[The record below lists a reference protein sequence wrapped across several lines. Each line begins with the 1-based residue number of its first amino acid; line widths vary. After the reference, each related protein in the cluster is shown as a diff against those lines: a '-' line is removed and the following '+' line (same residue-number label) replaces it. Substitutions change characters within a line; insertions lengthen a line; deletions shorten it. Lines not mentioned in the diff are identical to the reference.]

1 MITEVFIAID
11 REEVYRLTLPPG
23 EYLIGRDPDVDIRV
37 EHPTISRRHAKLIV
51 AEDHLVLTDL
61 GSGNGTMI
69 EEKEL
74 HSPSH
79 FYVGQTARLGDV
91 LMRARQNVT
100 PETLPASIGSY
111 NMGDVVAAGG
121 MGAIHEA
128 RQSAMGRKVAM
139 KVMLGDAAE
148 DGRLRRFINEARIT
162 GMLEHP
168 NIVPVHELGMDA
180 DGRAFYTMKFV
191 HGTTLSGVLAGLQ
204 TGNRE
209 ALEKHTL
216 SFLLTVFQKVC
227 DAIAFAHSRGVH
239 HRDLKPENIM
249 IGDFGEVLVMDWGL
263 SKETGFASEA
273 DDVLPGSQSSDG
285 SGLRTMEGSLLGTPA
300 YMSPEQA
307 RGEISSVDERSDIYA
322 LGVILHEIL
331 YLRPPVSGGSAREL
345 IEKVSQGK
353 IDELPESP
361 RPHLPGGKAPLSL
374 EAVRRKAMAFDP
386 EQRYQHVTDLQA
398 DITAYQS
405 GFATSAESAGLAKH
419 VMLFVK
425 RNKGVAVAV
434 AAGFVLLISSSVL
447 FTVNLMRER
456 DNANYARDRAAEE
469 RSKAEQN
476 AQIAEQALK
485 EKHEMADEVRSSD
498 ERRVA
503 ALGEKEAINERLI
516 STYGS
521 VETAAAAIAERSQQQ
536 LKDGQFDDAFRS
548 ISTSAYLMRENTDY
562 QLKKANLLQTAGK
575 LKESADIYRA
585 VHYVGNNAQAKD
597 NLELTEKLI
606 ELGVPGGGFTDASL
620 ALMEKE
626 LMDQNRELELPILH
640 AVANGQSFDWIA
652 SDAEAKPAPKDDRKR
667 LEAKLAKFTRQPGWR
682 SGRLSERPDGSWN
695 LDLSGLEVG
704 ELPMLQG
711 TNIAG
716 LELRNT
722 GVAKLDALRGLR
734 LVELDL
740 GGTKVEDLTP
750 LRTMRLEKLVID
762 DTKVRSLEPLRDM
775 PLKCLRAKS
784 DTIEDFSAIGT
795 LKNLEELSLPL
806 RAAGIDWSNLTN
818 LQKVEH
824 PRYCENK
831 AIPAAE
837 FEKIAEF
844 FESHRTDWTKLLTAA
859 GVKDLPQDRMLMRVP
874 PHLDIDLR
882 DFHVTDVA
890 PLRDLP
896 LRALWLESDKP
907 LDLAGLAGHSSLKHL
922 NLAKA
927 DVPSIAPVVKNP
939 SLESIVLSPTS
950 ADVAEAARATN
961 LKRLGYE
968 TGADGLTPTTTRD
981 EFLGSQRND
990 QPEILGT
997 KPRIVSRF
1005 DEPDDAN
1012 AGWKLA
1018 GADTRQESNRART
1031 DTPRKRAASPAAS
1044 GLVWRADPPSTQGRG
1059 GGFLAVRDT
1068 PGGSYLDAPQDF
1080 LNELRDKYG
1089 GALEF
1094 EVRAPAYE
1102 RYLRGSDVILAG
1114 DGLELHYVAG
1124 IRPGHDWSK
1133 FLVPLIEHPAW
1144 RKGSA
1149 DGPPVSATE
1158 FKNVIGRPQS
1168 LRIRTQHGAGNPE
1181 ARFAGI
1187 DDILLWDQR
1196 GCELRTKALEEENR
1210 ATAAWGRDLGL
1221 SVESSRETLLD
1232 AYEQGCEWFLESGAT
1247 WLPFYDGKRGVLS
1260 VHPPDRTKPATI
1272 SFRTDKPLPEGTKL
1286 LVSGRGYSSEPGVQV
1301 DVLVDGRE
1309 LAKFSLK
1316 REWEPKLVELPQ
1328 DTSAPRTFTIEV
1340 RPDERNRENA
1350 YFNEIAFILP
1360 DGRKQSAPASKTRT
1374 SEPTAPS
1381 PVDLNRP
1388 WIWDGPGLHAPLYIR
1403 NGSFIGREDWQYR
1416 LAGTKLFVGRNGM
1429 LETELQRDKD
1439 GNWYGIHYPE
1449 RALVTMTSFGPNA
1462 PKAAKAREEM
1472 NGKWIWSSGSS
1483 LQFVQM
1489 WRGKPT
1495 SLEHNDWKF
1504 TVAGDYILCVEIER
1518 GRTVEFYL
1526 QKDGSWFGFDPRANE
1541 NVHFY
1546 RARR

>member
-1 MITEVFIAID
+1 MMTEVFIAVD
-11 REEVYRLTLPPG
+11 RDEVYRLTLPPG

-69 EEKEL
+69 EEEEL

-100 PETLPASIGSY
+100 PEALPASIGSY
-111 NMGDVVAAGG
+111 NKGDVVAAGG

-139 KVMLGDAAE
+139 KVMLGDAVE

-204 TGNRE
+204 TSHPE
-209 ALEKHTL
+209 AVQKYTL
-216 SFLLTVFQKVC
+216 SFLITVFQKVC

-285 SGLRTMEGSLLGTPA
+285 SGWRTMEGSLLGTPA

-331 YLRPPVSGGSAREL
+331 YLRPPVSGSSAREL
-345 IEKVSQGK
+345 IDKVSQGK
-353 IDELPESP
+353 IDTLPTSP
-361 RPHLPGGKAPLSL
+361 RPHLPGGRAPLSL

-434 AAGFVLLISSSVL
+434 AAGFVVLLCSSVL
-447 FTVNLMRER
+447 FTVNLIRER
-456 DNANYARDRAAEE
+456 NNANDARDREVEARSQAERDAE
-469 RSKAEQN
+469 IAQKALQE
-476 AQIAEQALK
+476 AQASEAR
-485 EKHEMADEVRSSD
+485 AVSSD
-498 ERRVA
+498 KKREE
-503 ALGEKEAINERLI
+503 ALGENEAINANLTRI
-516 STYGS
+516 YGS
-521 VETAAAAIAERSQQQ
+521 NEKAAAAIAERSQQQ
-536 LKDGQFDDAFRS
+536 LKDGQFDYAFHN
-548 ISTSAYLMRENTDY
+548 ISTAVDLMRENTDY

-575 LKESADIYRA
+575 LKEAADIYRA
-585 VHYVGNNAQAKD
+585 VHYVGNSAQAKD
-597 NLELTEKLI
+597 NLDLTEKLI
-606 ELGVPGGGFTDASL
+606 ELGVPGSGFTDASL
-620 ALMEKE
+620 ALMDKE

-652 SDAEAKPAPKDDRKR
+652 SDAEAKPAPKDERKLIEKR
-667 LEAKLAKFTRQPGWR
+667 LTKFTSQSGWNAE
-682 SGRLSERPDGSWN
+682 RLSQRSDGTWN
-695 LDLSGLEVG
+695 LNLSDLEVG
-704 ELPMLQG
+704 ELPKLQG
-711 TNIAG
+711 MKIAG
-716 LELRNT
+716 LDLRNT
-722 GVAKLDALRGLR
+722 GVAKLDNLRGLR

-740 GGTKVEDLTP
+740 GGTEVEDLRP
-750 LRTMRLEKLVID
+750 LRAMKLERLVLD

-775 PLKCLRAKS
+775 PLKRLQAKS
-784 DTIEDFSAIGT
+784 DTMEDFSAIGT

-806 RAAGIDWSNLTN
+806 RAAGIDWSNLTK
-818 LQKVEH
+818 LQTVKH
-824 PRYCENK
+824 PRYCENQ

-837 FEKIAEF
+837 FKKIAEF
-844 FESHRTDWTKLLTAA
+844 FESHRKDWMERLAAA
-859 GVKDLPQDRMLMRVP
+859 GVRVKDLPQDRMLMRVP
-874 PHLDIDLR
+874 FYLDIDLR
-882 DFHVTDVA
+882 GFPVA
-890 PLRDLP
+890 GVEHLKRIP

-907 LDLAGLAGHSSLKHL
+907 LDLAGLKGHPSLKHL
-922 NLAKA
+922 HLAKA

-950 ADVAEAARATN
+950 ADVAEAASATN
-961 LKRLGYE
+961 LNRLGYE

-981 EFLGSQRND
+981 EFLGSHRSD

-997 KPRIVSRF
+997 RPRIMSRF
-1005 DEPDDAN
+1005 DEPDDAS

-1018 GADTRQESNRART
+1018 GADTART
-1031 DTPRKRAASPAAS
+1031 DTPRKRAASPAAR

-1068 PGGSYLDAPQDF
+1068 PGGSYLEAPQDF

-1124 IRPGHDWSK
+1124 MRPGHDWSK
-1133 FLVPLIEHPAW
+1133 FLVPLMEHPAW

-1168 LRIRTQHGAGNPE
+1168 LRIRTQHGAGNPG

-1187 DDILLWDQR
+1187 DDILLWDRR
-1196 GCELRTKALEEENR
+1196 GCELRTEALEEENR

-1232 AYEQGCEWFLESGAT
+1232 ACEQGCEWFLEAGAT

-1260 VHPPDRTKPATI
+1260 VHPPHPTKPATI
-1272 SFRTDKPLPEGTKL
+1272 SFRSDKPLPEGTTL
-1286 LVSGRGYSSEPGVQV
+1286 LVSGRGSCSEPGVLV
-1301 DVLVDGRE
+1301 DVLVDGRVLDE
-1309 LAKFSLK
+1309 FVLK
-1316 REWEPKLVELPQ
+1316 RTWEQKSLRLPQ
-1328 DTSAPRTFTIEV
+1328 NTSAPRNFTIEV

-1350 YFNEIAFILP
+1350 YFDEIAFILP

-1374 SEPTAPS
+1374 SDPTAPS
-1381 PVDLNRP
+1381 PGDLNRP
-1388 WIWDGPGLHAPLYIR
+1388 WIWDGPGLHTPLYIR
-1403 NGSFIGREDWQYR
+1403 NGRFIGREDWQYR
-1416 LAGTKLFVGRNGM
+1416 LAGTRLFVGRNGM

-1439 GNWYGIHYPE
+1439 GNWYGINYPE

-1462 PKAAKAREEM
+1462 PKAAKALEEM
-1472 NGKWIWSSGSS
+1472 NGKWIWSSGGS

-1489 WRGKPT
+1489 WRGKPA

-1504 TVAGDYILCVEIER
+1504 TPAGDYILCVEIER

-1526 QKDGSWFGFDPRANE
+1526 QQDGSWFGSDPRTNE

-1546 RARR
+1546 RASR